1 TNVDA
6 GSEDLQLVLAPGGTL
21 TGIVADPE
29 GRPLDTFRVDP
40 QSLDGESDR
49 FGHAHFI
56 DVASSDGRFTFEG
69 LPEGTY
75 SVRAEAPEWAPG
87 DVSNLEVSGGRTT
100 DAGVIR
106 LGRGGIVRGVAVDG
120 GGAAVAGATVSVGPS
135 GIWGGRRD
143 AETQS
148 AVDGRFEIRGLAPGR
163 VVVRATHPAYATG
176 VKTGVDVDPGKEPAD
191 VKLVLSAGGRIQG
204 VAKMR
209 DGTPLAGANVW
220 VTPER
225 LTEEAPFLHDGG
237 GHARVEA
244 DGSFLVERLP
254 DGPVTVRLGSPRD
267 GPFVGDL
274 EQVVRVVEGETTT
287 VAFIV
292 REILVTGR
300 VTRAGAGVPKVRV
313 TVNAGEM
320 PGAPYVP
327 PAPPAGV
334 GPQPL
339 TGVTRDD
346 GSYELLV
353 FETGPSTGLVSS
365 LDGAVRYAAR
375 QGTVPDADR
384 FELDFTL
391 RGVPV
396 TGVVVDKDTGEVL
409 EHAQVGLRTT
419 EGQEGGNAR
428 SGPDGRFSLEV
439 EPGDYVFAVGVDGY
453 AFVEGERNVGP
464 AGLVDW
470 RVEMVRGQKLHGRV
484 VDAAGRAASGVPL
497 LALGTGLMGVF
508 DFTVS
513 REDGRFRFDRL
524 QAKPCDVVAAS
535 PLGFAVRRDV
545 SPGETDVVL
554 TLSPAGR
561 IRLTI
566 VDAQGAPVTGA
577 RARVAALDG
586 RPLVLPVNTA
596 VSDPAGALDL
606 AAPAGSV
613 EVEAEK
619 DGHGGTITVAVEGG
633 ATAAARVV
641 LGAASGKP

>member
-1 TNVDA
+1 
-6 GSEDLQLVLAPGGTL
+6 
-21 TGIVADPE
+21 
-29 GRPLDTFRVDP
+29 
-40 QSLDGESDR
+40 
-49 FGHAHFI
+49 
-56 DVASSDGRFTFEG
+56 
-69 LPEGTY
+69 
-75 SVRAEAPEWAPG
+75 
-87 DVSNLEVSGGRTT
+87 
-100 DAGVIR
+100 
-106 LGRGGIVRGVAVDG
+106 
-120 GGAAVAGATVSVGPS
+120 
-135 GIWGGRRD
+135 
-143 AETQS
+143 
-148 AVDGRFEIRGLAPGR
+148 
-163 VVVRATHPAYATG
+163 
-176 VKTGVDVDPGKEPAD
+176 
-191 VKLVLSAGGRIQG
+191 
-204 VAKMR
+204 MR

-254 DGPVTVRLGSPRD
+254 DGPVTARLASPRD
-267 GPFVGDL
+267 GPFLGDL
-274 EQVVRVVEGETTT
+274 EQKARVVDGETTT

-300 VTRAGAGVPKVRV
+300 VTRAGTGVPKVRV

-320 PGAPYVP
+320 PGAPYGP
-327 PAPPAGV
+327 KAPPAGV

-339 TGVTRDD
+339 TSVTRDD

-365 LDGAVRYAAR
+365 LDGAVRYAVR

-396 TGVVVDKDTGEVL
+396 SGVVVDKDTGEVL
-409 EHAQVGLRTT
+409 EHAQVGLRTK
-419 EGQEGGNAR
+419 EGREGGNAR
-428 SGPDGRFSLEV
+428 SGSDGRFSLEV
-439 EPGDYVFAVGVDGY
+439 EPSDYVFAVGVDGY

-484 VDAAGRAASGVPL
+484 VDGAGRAAPGVPL
-497 LALGTGLMGVF
+497 LAYATGAMGLA

-513 REDGRFRFDRL
+513 SDDGGFRFDRL
-524 QAKPCDVVAAS
+524 QAAPCDVAAAS
-535 PLGFAVRRDV
+535 PLGIAIRRDA
-545 SPGETDVVL
+545 SPGEKDVLL

-561 IRLTI
+561 VHLAI
-566 VDAQGAPVTGA
+566 VDGQGVPVANA

-586 RPLVLPVNTA
+586 RPVLLPLNTPA
-596 VSDPAGALDL
+596 SDAAGALEL
-606 AAPAGSV
+606 AAPLGTV

-619 DGHGGTITVAVEGG
+619 DGRGGRITVTVEGG
-633 ATAAARVV
+633 ATAATRVV
-641 LGAASGKP
+641 LGAASRKP